1 MNYLLICFLFA
12 FSVAAPVTVTRFVD
26 ASPTGY
32 DWQSDWVKVFPIDQ
46 SCNATEYNQLSAG
59 LQEAQ
64 LLAEHAKD
72 HTLRFGNKSP
82 FFRKYFGNET
92 ASAEVVGHFDNV
104 VGADKSSILFLCDDL
119 DDKCKNDGWAGYWRG
134 SNHSDETIICEYSF
148 VSRRYL
154 SQLCSSGYTVS
165 QSKTNIFWASD
176 LLHRFWHLKSIG
188 QLVIDHYADT
198 YKEVLELAQE
208 NSTYAAKNSQ
218 SLIYYALDVY
228 AYDVAIP
235 GEGCNGDGT
244 LYKTSDFEIGQDNEH
259 SSESGTSSTAS
270 SSDQHTDSN
279 PSTTTSASLHC
290 HTHADGEV
298 HC

>member
-1 MNYLLICFLFA
+1 MNYLLFCLFFA

-32 DWQSDWVKVFPIDQ
+32 DWRADWVKGFPIDL
-46 SCNATEYNQLSAG
+46 SCNATQYNQLSTG

-64 LLAEHAKD
+64 LLAEHARD
-72 HTLRFGNKSP
+72 HTLRFGSKSP

-119 DDKCKNDGWAGYWRG
+119 DDKYKNDGWAGYWRG
-134 SNHSDETIICEYSF
+134 SNHSDQTIICDLSF
-148 VSRRYL
+148 VTRRYL
-154 SQLCSSGYTVS
+154 SQLCSGGYTVS
-165 QSKTNIFWASD
+165 KSKTNIFWAGD

-188 QLVIDHYADT
+188 QLVIEHYADT
-198 YKEVLELAQE
+198 YEEVLELAQE
-208 NSTYAAKNSQ
+208 NSTYAVRNSN

-228 AYDVAIP
+228 AYDVTIP

-244 LYKTSDFEIGQDNEH
+244 LYKKSDF
-259 SSESGTSSTAS
+259 SSFEDSDSGSDSGASSTAS
-270 SSDQHTDSN
+270 SSHQHTDSN
-279 PSTTTSASLHC
+279 PSATTDANLHC